1 MTPCCDLGTQGHPS
15 IELFPGV
22 YIMTVPNGENIR
34 TAFVEG
40 SKKNCPLYRQ
50 ILSIYAQIWRLT
62 LTIDLHHSFNLCK
75 LIRMQICTY
84 ISNLN
89 LLWQIMSVF
98 AILEDLTLNFDLYH
112 SFNLWLLIRAP
123 ICTYILNLNLLW
135 QILSIFAF
143 FDNEFRRISTYW
155 SIE

>member
-1 MTPCCDLGTQGHPS
+1 MQWVNSLAIVELTCDRWIAKIVKFRNFSSAKVEIMSFLKSLTPCCDLGTQGHPS

-98 AILEDLTLNFDLYH
+98 AISEDLTFDLE
-112 SFNLWLLIRAP
+112 LWP
-123 ICTYILNLNLLW
+123 
-135 QILSIFAF
+135 LS
-143 FDNEFRRISTYW
+143 
-155 SIE
+155 

>member
-1 MTPCCDLGTQGHPS
+1 MQWVNSLAIVELTCDWWIAKIVKFRNFSSTKVEIMSFLKSLTPCCDLGTQGHPS

-98 AILEDLTLNFDLYH
+98 AILEDLTFDLE
-112 SFNLWLLIRAP
+112 LWP
-123 ICTYILNLNLLW
+123 
-135 QILSIFAF
+135 LS
-143 FDNEFRRISTYW
+143 
-155 SIE
+155 